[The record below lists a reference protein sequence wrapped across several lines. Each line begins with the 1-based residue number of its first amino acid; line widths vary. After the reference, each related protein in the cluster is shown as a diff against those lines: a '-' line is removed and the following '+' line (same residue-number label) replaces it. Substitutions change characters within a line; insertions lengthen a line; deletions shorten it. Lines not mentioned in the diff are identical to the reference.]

1 MQMPSKNSDSTQLNH
16 DTRRASAQ
24 LGTAC
29 PAHACYGPFMSSVV
43 CVTSVVKRVLDGRER
58 RTVLD
63 GVSFSLQRG
72 DMGVVRG
79 PSGSGKT
86 TLLAIVGAM
95 LTPTSGEV
103 QLDGEPTSRL
113 REAHRADVRRR
124 KVGFLFQDLQL
135 IDAMTALENVTLP
148 RVPDGLTSADVARAQ
163 ELLERLGVGAL
174 ASSRAKA
181 LSGGERQRVAL
192 ARALM
197 NDPLLL
203 VLDEPT
209 AHLDD
214 ERAADVASRIEELG
228 GEGRAV
234 LVSTHDPRLT
244 SRLSTAR
251 FFELSGGRLHE
262 RGAPDAGEGDPSEPD
277 AGAAAPVS
285 EAP

>member
-1 MQMPSKNSDSTQLNH
+1 MTGAADRHNLALPARLAPARVHGM
-16 DTRRASAQ
+16 SAD
-24 LGTAC
+24 
-29 PAHACYGPFMSSVV
+29 VV
-43 CVTSVVKRVLDGRER
+43 EVTSVVKRVLDGRER

-63 GVSFSLQRG
+63 GVSFSLARG
-72 DMGVVRG
+72 DMAVVRG

-103 QLDGEPTSRL
+103 RLDGEPTSRL
-113 REAHRADVRRR
+113 REAHRAEVRRR

-135 IDAMTALENVTLP
+135 IDAMTAVENVTLP
-148 RVPDGLTSADVARAQ
+148 RVPDGLTTADVARAQ

-174 ASSRAKA
+174 ASSLAKA

-192 ARALM
+192 ARAMM

-244 SRLSTAR
+244 SRLSAAR

-262 RGAPDAGEGDPSEPD
+262 RDATSGDATSGDATSGDATSGAP
-277 AGAAAPVS
+277 
-285 EAP
+285 